1 LIDAINGNHL
11 WAEKYDRNMNDLFE
25 LQDDITMK
33 IITALNVKLTHGEQ
47 AAVYAKG
54 TDNLDAYLKVLQ
66 GLRQWDRYNKEGNT
80 ILQKIAKEAISL
92 DSNYPVAYYHL
103 SITQMREV
111 LLGTTK
117 SPKTSLKL
125 SIENARKAISLDNSF
140 AAARAL
146 LGWLYTMTRQHEKGI
161 AAAECGLALNHNSP
175 AAYIWLGLTL
185 NYAGKHEEAIEIYK
199 KAIRISPI
207 PSPNTLFCLCVALR
221 DCGRYEEG
229 ISAAKKAIQLEPDNL
244 YAHTCLASCYAL
256 LDRDAEAKVESAEIL
271 RIDPKISL
279 SNLKKQLPYKVPAK
293 TKLVIDSLRKAGL
306 K

>member
-1 LIDAINGNHL
+1 
-11 WAEKYDRNMNDLFE
+11 M
-25 LQDDITMK
+25 
-33 IITALNVKLTHGEQ
+33 
-47 AAVYAKG
+47 
-54 TDNLDAYLKVLQ
+54 KVLQ
-66 GLRQWDRYNKEGNT
+66 GLRQWQRYNKEGNT

-92 DSNYPVAYYHL
+92 DSNYPVAYYLL
-103 SITQMREV
+103 SASQMREV

-117 SPKTSLKL
+117 SPQTSLKL

-140 AAARAL
+140 AAAQAL

-161 AAAECGLALNHNSP
+161 AAAEYGLTINHNSP
-175 AAYIWLGLTL
+175 AAYTWFGLTL
-185 NYAGKHEEAIEIYK
+185 NYAGKHEEAIEIFK

-207 PSPNTLFCLCVALR
+207 PSTSPLFCLCVACR

-229 ISAAKKAIQLEPDNL
+229 ISAKKAVHLEPDML

-279 SNLKKQLPYKVPAK
+279 SNLKKQLPYKEPAK